1 MRHVLKAPEP
11 AALGL
16 PHATC
21 QKTPI
26 GTPGELLM
34 SVDELE
40 SAMRTQTQV
49 VIEPVHRFADGLY
62 AREITIPA
70 GTLLTGKIHR
80 TRHLNVIS
88 SGEIT
93 VWSDGEPVRRI
104 QAPFSFVSEPG
115 ARRVGYAHRDTTWT
129 TIHGTSETDLDVLEA
144 TLIESREPSSLLPSA
159 GPTEENSWLG

>member
-1 MRHVLKAPEP
+1 
-11 AALGL
+11 
-16 PHATC
+16 
-21 QKTPI
+21 
-26 GTPGELLM
+26 
-34 SVDELE
+34 
-40 SAMRTQTQV
+40 
-49 VIEPVHRFADGLY
+49 VHRFADGLY